1 MTTPNNPRDEL
12 RIEIIDWIDSVTCD
26 VHQTKSDYEYCADQI
41 LFQVDTYVKG
51 IIGED
56 IPIFVKG
63 HQVKTGDVMQID
75 LSGGTGSAVFRE
87 SCRNIQDNGKNVL
100 KAEQRQ
106 KAGLEDE

>member
-56 IPIFVKG
+56 F
-63 HQVKTGDVMQID
+63 DVANYPFGNAQIE
-75 LSGGTGSAVFRE
+75 AVVA
-87 SCRNIQDNGKNVL
+87 NKL

-106 KAGLEDE
+106 KAGLENE